1 MGKELRI
8 MEDSLKKQLIISAI
22 VILLVL
28 LLVIGINLK
37 CINDKLD
44 RLELY
49 DNIEKKED
57 SPITESKNITDN
69 GDLLFVDSYIPPTSI
84 IFGDDIG
91 RLSWEDGKMKFE
103 GDAYESAKI
112 FFDYFLIMYI
122 DEYIEARI
130 SALSIDEP
138 EMILFEFVA
147 EGEFAKEFRPQLFL
161 KITNVDMSKCLI
173 GDNLRIK
180 INDEKYWI
188 RLEKDRYL
196 PYMPGVD

>member
-1 MGKELRI
+1 MGKELGI
-8 MEDSLKKQLIISAI
+8 MEDNLKKQLIISAI

-44 RLELY
+44 RLELH

-69 GDLLFVDSYIPPTSI
+69 GDLLFVDLYIPPTSI

-91 RLSWEDGKMKFE
+91 KLSWEDGKMKFE

-122 DEYIEARI
+122 DDYIEAR
-130 SALSIDEP
+130 
-138 EMILFEFVA
+138 VK
-147 EGEFAKEFRPQLFL
+147 EGIIEEAIK
-161 KITNVDMSKCLI
+161 D
-173 GDNLRIK
+173 RIY
-180 INDEKYWI
+180 IIY
-188 RLEKDRYL
+188 LEKDNY
-196 PYMPGVD
+196 